1 MAKSLYVHIPFCH
14 RICAYCDF
22 AKVLYEERWAFSYVK
37 EIEKEIAAIGINEP
51 LNTVYVGGGTPSIL
65 PNQALKELLSFLK
78 PLLGEGYEFTIEA
91 NPEDIDEEKL
101 EIFRSCGV
109 NRISIGIESS
119 SPRLLAL
126 MGRNHTFEKAKEAV
140 SLIKAASFAK
150 ISVDMIYALPNETE
164 KEVKRDLSAFLDLG
178 VNHISTYCLSVN
190 PGTAFHNAGYAEM
203 DEEMAGEQY
212 ELILE
217 TLRAA
222 GYRRYEV
229 SNFAKNGEYSKHNLV
244 YWRDEEYYA
253 AGLGASGYVDGVRFD
268 NTRNL
273 TKYLNGE
280 HREKEERLSKESE
293 LEDYF
298 LTNLRLDDGFSEET
312 FEKRFGFSF
321 LSKYRDKFEG
331 LERKGLMIHKDGRFF
346 CTDKGIEILDS
357 VLLEL
362 F

>member
-37 EIEKEIAAIGINEP
+37 EIEREIASIGIKEP
-51 LNTVYVGGGTPSIL
+51 LETIYLGGGTPSIL
-65 PNQALKELLSFLK
+65 PNGALEELLGFLK
-78 PLLGEGYEFTIEA
+78 PFLDERYEFTIET

-101 EIFRSCGV
+101 RILERCGV
-109 NRISIGIESS
+109 NRISLGVESS

-126 MGRNHTFEKAKEAV
+126 MGRNHTFEKAKKAI
-140 SLIKAASFAK
+140 SLIKNAGFARV
-150 ISVDMIYALPNETE
+150 SVDMIYGLPNETKEEVE
-164 KEVKRDLSAFLDLG
+164 KDLSAFIGLG

-190 PGTAFHNAGYAEM
+190 PGTAFHNAGYSEM
-203 DEEMAGEQY
+203 DEESAGEQY
-212 ELILE
+212 ETILKA
-217 TLRAA
+217 LRDA

-229 SNFAKNGEYSKHNLV
+229 SNFAKNGEYSEHNLV

-253 AGLGASGYVDGVRFD
+253 AGLGASGYVDGIRFD

-273 TKYLNGE
+273 TKYLSGK
-280 HREKEERLSKESE
+280 HREKEDKLSSESE

-298 LTNLRLDDGFSEET
+298 LTNLRLDDGFSEDV
-312 FEKRFGFSF
+312 FEKRFGFAF
-321 LSKYRDKFEG
+321 LSKYKEEFEE
-331 LERKGLMIHKDGRFF
+331 LERNRLMKHERGRFF

-357 VLLEL
+357 VLLKL